1 MQKTW
6 VQSLGQEDPL
16 EKEMAIYSSI
26 LAWEI
31 PWVED
36 PGRLQSMGSWSV
48 EHDWATEH
56 THTKILEIKCCPP
69 TPTHPGWSRWWMRPI
84 CTPMTMIGLQL
95 WLRPLVSSQYFSCH
109 PSAKNIQIS
118 ISNPV
123 LLFSIPWL
131 FMKSGILSH
140 SVASDYLPPHG
151 L

>member
-16 EKEMAIYSSI
+16 EKEMAIYSNI

-36 PGRLQSMGSWSV
+36 PGRLQSMRSWSV
-48 EHDWATEH
+48 ECDWAIEH
-56 THTKILEIKCCPP
+56 THTTILEIKCCPP
-69 TPTHPGWSRWWMRPI
+69 TPTHPGWSRCWMWPT
-84 CTPMTMIGLQL
+84 CTPRTMIGLQL
-95 WLRPLVSSQYFSCH
+95 WLRPLVSSQHFSCY

-118 ISNPV
+118 VSNPV
-123 LLFSIPWL
+123 PLFSIPWL
-131 FMKSGILSH
+131 FTKSGVLSH
-140 SVASDYLPPHG
+140 SVMSDSLPPHG